1 MSQFRLARISLLLA
15 AIGLNAVP
23 ALLPSAYAQAA
34 PAADAAKAPIV
45 RKDLL
50 KILDPA
56 KTQELI
62 KAKKFDEVQAGITAA
77 EALPDRT
84 ASETYFINRV
94 KASLGQNSGND
105 ALVMSSLEALIQSG
119 IADKNENLVF
129 MEGLAEYNYRAKNYP
144 KAIEWFKRY
153 QAASPTPEK
162 VRSDLIRAQYF
173 GGDYANAKTAL
184 ESMISETEKAGKKPE
199 LNDLL
204 LAASSAD
211 KLSDKA
217 AYAAMVEKLVTYH
230 PSDAYWSDMLR
241 RSAAKPTFN
250 ERLLL
255 DQLRLQSVALQKLNA
270 NEYVNYAE
278 LAMRGA
284 FYAEAKKA
292 LDAGFAKGVLGS
304 GKDAALHKQLL
315 DKAAKGA
322 ADDAKNIASGE
333 GAANSAKT
341 GQPLVN
347 LGYTYV
353 TMDQFDKGI
362 PMIEKGIAK
371 GGLKNPDDAK
381 LRLGAAYALAGRKA
395 EAIKVF
401 EGLKSNDGL
410 GDLAKHWTLYVNGP
424 AATAAAAAP
433 ASAAAAT
440 K

>member
-23 ALLPSAYAQAA
+23 ALLPSAYAQAK
-34 PAADAAKAPIV
+34 PAADAPKGPIV
-45 RKDLL
+45 RKELA
-50 KILDPA
+50 KVLDSA
-56 KTQELI
+56 KTLELI
-62 KAKKFDEVQAGITAA
+62 KAKKFDEVQASIAAA

-84 ASETYFINRV
+84 PAENYFINRV

-105 ALVMSSLEALIQSG
+105 ALVMSSLEALVASG
-119 IADKNENLVF
+119 IADKEENLIF
-129 MEGLAEYNYRAKNYP
+129 LEGLAEYNYRAKNYP
-144 KAIEWFKRY
+144 KAVEWFKRY

-173 GGDYANAKTAL
+173 AGDYASAKAGLDSLVGDTV
-184 ESMISETEKAGKKPE
+184 KAGKKPE

-204 LAASSAD
+204 LLASSSD
-211 KLSDKA
+211 KLGDKA
-217 AYAAMVEKLVTYH
+217 AYAATVEKLVTYH

-241 RSAAKPTFN
+241 RSGAKSTFN

-255 DQLRLQSVALQKLNA
+255 DQLRLQSTALQKLTA
-270 NEYVNYAE
+270 NEYVTYAE

-284 FYAEAKKA
+284 FYVEAKKA

-315 DKAAKGA
+315 DKATKGA
-322 ADDAKNIASGE
+322 ADDTKNIASGE
-333 GAANSAKT
+333 TAANAAKT

-347 LGYTYV
+347 LGYAYV

-362 PMIEKGIAK
+362 AMIEKGIAK
-371 GGLKNPDDAK
+371 GGLKNADDAR

-395 EAIKVF
+395 EAVKVF
-401 EGLKSNDGL
+401 EGLSANDGL
-410 GDLAKHWTLYVNGP
+410 GDLAKHWTMYVNAP
-424 AATAAAAAP
+424 VATAAAPAP
-433 ASAAAAT
+433 AAAAT